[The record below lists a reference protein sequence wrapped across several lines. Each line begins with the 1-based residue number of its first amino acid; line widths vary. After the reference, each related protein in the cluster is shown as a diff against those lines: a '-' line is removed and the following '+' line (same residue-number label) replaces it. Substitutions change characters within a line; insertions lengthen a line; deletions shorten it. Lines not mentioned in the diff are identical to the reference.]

1 MVCDLKKC
9 KQTLFSANKGEIRF
23 SLFRPMT
30 FRKNDWPCKTKK
42 IHKEFLNIWF
52 WISFFFQSLF
62 IDVEKFSEKQNIRI
76 KKESFLSLPLSV
88 VVLCLNWLILF
99 FLIQFKHICFLIFWS
114 YSILS
119 FLYLILCLKSF
130 FLHPFSSTTK
140 LELNRKRK
148 QD

>member
-88 VVLCLNWLILF
+88 VVLCLEWLILF

-114 YSILS
+114 YSISIFPTFHLMSQIIFLAS
-119 FLYLILCLKSF
+119 FLFNY
-130 FLHPFSSTTK
+130 
-140 LELNRKRK
+140 
-148 QD
+148 